1 MHLRRKGL
9 GQEVQIRVPEL
20 RLQHGSLAVVLGP
33 NGSGKSTL
41 FDMLALILSSDR
53 VDRFDLYDGERTLNL
68 CAVSRQQGALIRR
81 RYFAYVLQTGGLLDF
96 LTVGEN
102 IRFAARLSGKSP
114 RRIDEVT
121 ASLGLQGLLA
131 MHPGQVS
138 GGQRRRA
145 ALARALVQEPR
156 ILLADEPTADLD
168 SASARIVL
176 DAFRELARSYATS
189 VLMVTHDEAL
199 VHGRADAIYRFVSRP
214 AGHGVSVSTLESR
227 SPHADRTPKRSATDI
242 TTGIAVHQEPVP
254 QYDVAAMIPH
264 PGFAS
269 VLS

>member
-1 MHLRRKGL
+1 MTTLGIENGLGTGGLRLWVQEMHLRRKGL

-20 RLQHGSLAVVLGP
+20 RLRHGSLAVVLGP

-68 CAVSRQQGALIRR
+68 RAVTRQQGALIRR
-81 RYFAYVLQTGGLLDF
+81 RHFAYVLQTGGLLDF

-145 ALARALVQEPR
+145 ALARALVQEPW

-168 SASARIVL
+168 CASARIVL
-176 DAFRELARSYATS
+176 DAFRELARAHGTS

-199 VHGRADAIYRFVSRP
+199 VHDWADATYRFASRP
-214 AGHGVSVSTLESR
+214 AGDGVCISTLESH
-227 SPHADRTPKRSATDI
+227 SPHADCI
-242 TTGIAVHQEPVP
+242 E
-254 QYDVAAMIPH
+254 AA
-264 PGFAS
+264 
-269 VLS
+269 